1 MNAVVEA
8 AYALAA
14 SRGMCCRADLD
25 LLLEVMGT
33 LPPDPVVVQLG
44 AGSGT
49 MALAIMGSRD
59 DLWLTTVD
67 HDPQALAWEQ
77 QALKNAGVEVYSC
90 RETGGMPCL
99 DGHQYEAWNM
109 DSAVAAQEWQYVGL
123 PVDLVIVDAD
133 HSFDSV
139 IADVYAWRD
148 HCGLMF
154 IHDYDGTAAPR
165 RYPGVRQACDAM
177 WGETPPLYKAG
188 WSAVFVGGMACTR

>member
-1 MNAVVEA
+1 MRDTAVIDA

-25 LLLEVMGT
+25 LLIEVIGT
-33 LPPDPVVVQLG
+33 LDPDPVVVQLG

-49 MALAIMGSRD
+49 MALAVMAVRD
-59 DLWLTTVD
+59 HITLWSYD
-67 HDPQALAWEQ
+67 IDRQALAWER
-77 QALKNAGVEVYSC
+77 KVFENAGVDLKHGRSYRPRQE
-90 RETGGMPCL
+90 
-99 DGHQYEAWNM
+99 
-109 DSAVAAQEWQYVGL
+109 DSAQAGADWLWG

-139 IADVYAWRD
+139 VADVYAWRD
-148 HCGLMF
+148 HCGVMF
-154 IHDYDGTAAPR
+154 IHDYDGRAAPR

-188 WSAVFVGGMACTR
+188 WSAVFRSHANEGRGTE